1 MYTKKVYKA
10 IDMAKWTRYETL
22 LFLGIGVVSVALY
35 QLLGL
40 EWLKI
45 PWTPLALIGTAV
57 AFVIGFQ
64 NNSAYGR
71 IWEARKIWGGI
82 VNTSRTFGMFV
93 QDMLTNEHAAVKLSA
108 EELHHEVK
116 TLTYRHIAWM
126 TALRHAMRTHK
137 PWETVTFE
145 KTNREWS
152 KIVRPPERDSTVEED
167 MKPYLSEKDLEYVMS
182 KDNKQTAV
190 LYLQSH
196 QLRRLKES
204 GVIWEFSFLEL
215 EGILQEL
222 FTLQGQSER
231 IKNFPYPRH
240 FASLNHYFMWVF
252 VLLLP
257 LAIIPQFAEIGKEIS
272 GNFPVIGNL
281 FIWFTIP
288 FYAIVAWVFHTLE
301 RIGRTGENP
310 FEGSA
315 NDVPIS
321 TIARGI
327 EIDLRQNLG
336 ETNDEIPKQFPAMY
350 DTQM

>member
-1 MYTKKVYKA
+1 
-10 IDMAKWTRYETL
+10 MARWTRFSTY
-22 LFLGIGVVSVALY
+22 LFFLIILIPVVLY
-35 QLLGL
+35 QIIDL
-40 EWLKI
+40 EWLRI

-64 NNSAYGR
+64 NNAAYGR

-82 VNTSRTFGMFV
+82 VNTSRTFGMYV
-93 QDMLTNEHAAVKLSA
+93 QDMVTSEYCREEVDKNEIQSA
-108 EELHHEVK
+108 IK

-126 TALRHAMRTHK
+126 TALRHAMRE
-137 PWETVTFE
+137 PRSWETVLNE
-145 KTNREWS
+145 RSNREWH
-152 KIVRPPERDSTVEED
+152 KYIQPPEKRSSLEED
-167 MKPYLSEKDLEYVMS
+167 LHPYLEKADLEYVLG
-182 KDNKQTAV
+182 KGNKQTAV

-196 QLRRLKES
+196 HLRQLKER
-204 GVIWEFSFLEL
+204 GLVWEFSFLQL
-215 EGILQEL
+215 EAVIEEL
-222 FTLQGQSER
+222 FTLQGKSER

-240 FASLNHYFMWVF
+240 FATLNHYFMWVF
-252 VLLLP
+252 ILLLP
-257 LAIIPQFAEIGKEIS
+257 LAIVPQFSEIGQEIAEKHAL
-272 GNFPVIGNL
+272 IGKY
-281 FIWFTIP
+281 FIWVSIP
-288 FYAIVAWVFHTLE
+288 FYVTVAWVFHTME

-336 ETNDEIPKQFPAMY
+336 ESSEEIPEQFEMMY